1 MRWKSHD
8 HGSASTVPAS
18 NQSVTRSATETVVQL
33 PVETCVAG
41 CHAIVESSDGLDR
54 RGANAALNG
63 EASSAVGA
71 LSQSSEGQT
80 SQRNVNADSSREE
93 LAVGAGQNGHAS
105 ALTVESVVGGA
116 VEAGAVVGIV
126 VIATQ
131 GKGQTFVLISI
142 QIIAIFAFHDVSL
155 NLTVT
160 INSSQPS
167 IIANSAKTVGLIDD
181 TFVDSSEADISSEGD
196 LELVAAVR
204 VESGG
209 DDGSIIEYNSG
220 DDDGGVGGDVGAV
233 DDGGGGTVDGDED
246 GGDAFD
252 NFVDGA
258 GNAGV
263 VYQDVGEPAFETSGS
278 VEGTTWTVAD
288 FFRTSH
294 AFAIFQY
301 EAALAGLAGDV
312 AETNRTAEIDEGAW
326 TTVVLAPGRDQ
337 EEVTGAWGTS
347 CGVFAGGAWSGA
359 GLAESIGVPV
369 LASGA
374 GLGGQENREG
384 G

>member
-93 LAVGAGQNGHAS
+93 LAVGASQNGHAS

-116 VEAGAVVGIV
+116 VEAGAVVGVV

-278 VEGTTWTVAD
+278 VEGTT
-288 FFRTSH
+288 
-294 AFAIFQY
+294 
-301 EAALAGLAGDV
+301 
-312 AETNRTAEIDEGAW
+312 
-326 TTVVLAPGRDQ
+326 
-337 EEVTGAWGTS
+337 
-347 CGVFAGGAWSGA
+347 
-359 GLAESIGVPV
+359 
-369 LASGA
+369 
-374 GLGGQENREG
+374 
-384 G
+384 